1 MAKVDAPMTDK
12 EYQARDD
19 AHTLARAKEISAD
32 EKRLAAAVK
41 AAKDIADELAEEAK
55 HITGVASGGLL
66 EKMYPKMEKD

>member
-19 AHTLARAKEISAD
+19 AHTLARAKEISSD

-55 HITGVASGGLL
+55 HITGVASGDLL
-66 EKMYPKMEKD
+66 EKMYPKME